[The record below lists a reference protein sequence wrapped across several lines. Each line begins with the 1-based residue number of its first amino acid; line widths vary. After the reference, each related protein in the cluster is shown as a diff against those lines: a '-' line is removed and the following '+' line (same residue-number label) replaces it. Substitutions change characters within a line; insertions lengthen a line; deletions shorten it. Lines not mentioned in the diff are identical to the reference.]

1 MSAGPG
7 PLLRNVARLIVRGSE
22 APVVLGDLEESM
34 RRDLGR
40 GMSRARAS
48 LRYLNNA
55 LGSGSS
61 LARERMRRGRGRLR
75 ASPVSPIDVKLAVR
89 MLFKHPGL
97 TGVAVFT
104 LALGIPTSLWPFH
117 VLNLFETPLPYHEG
131 ERIVG
136 LRHTE
141 GPGDVGSAT
150 LHAFSVWRETVT
162 GLESMGAARRGTFNV
177 AAENG
182 PVAPWGGAWMSASS
196 FEVLDVPPLLG
207 RPLIEADE
215 VTGAPD
221 VVVLGHQAWQTHFSG
236 DPAVIGRTVRIG
248 GTPHTVVGV
257 MPEGFLFPGNDH
269 LWLPLRGVQEAVAG
283 ASLSALVFGRLAGGA
298 NEGRLL
304 AELEGVEAR
313 LDESYRDVY
322 ESVRPEV
329 VPFTYAAWGFPTS
342 GRWLLAP
349 FQLLALLLLGV
360 ACGNLGTL
368 VLARNAARASEIAVR
383 TALGASRARIVTQL
397 FIESLILAV
406 LATGLG
412 LVIAQ
417 YALGRLEMGVTR
429 ESMPYWIHVTL
440 TRATALQAFA
450 VAVFCAVIAGVLP
463 ALKAT
468 GAGVRAQMQEAA
480 GGGSA
485 VRFGRATTALVVAE
499 VALGVMGFFGGWF
512 VWKQVPIADDLAS
525 EIQLDA
531 YLGAQLSLA
540 PPVTLE
546 PGEVA
551 TPEETEGRKAALHE
565 ELVRRLAAEP
575 RVLGIAVGSNL
586 PGGDHFTGRVEV
598 EGRPL
603 GDGGLGDIVNR
614 SWVVPGFF
622 EGLGHSVRSG
632 RDFALSDLPATAG
645 AESEAAIVNAAFVED
660 VLGGGNPIGA
670 RVRPVSSGDE
680 EPAPWVTIVGVVG
693 ALGVGAPPD
702 DAGMYHVT
710 SPAMLSPFRV
720 AIHVADDP
728 LGFAPRLR
736 EIVASIDAQALV
748 LEPGLLSAAQDE
760 DAMLMRWLLL
770 VVGIVAGISVL
781 LSVASLY
788 ALMAFTVE
796 RRTREIGLRSAL
808 GAPPSSIVSVI
819 AKRAL
824 MQLLV
829 GISLA
834 AVAITYMIHEVIPSP
849 DGPVEGW
856 MSMIAVS
863 AGVVFLVG
871 VAACA
876 VPTRRGLRIRP
887 VQALK
892 V

>member
-1 MSAGPG
+1 MSAAPG
-7 PLLRNVARLIVRGSE
+7 PLLRGVARLMVRGPD
-22 APVVLGDLEESM
+22 APVVLGDLDESM
-34 RRDLGR
+34 RRDVDR
-40 GMSRARAS
+40 GMSRARAG
-48 LRYLNNA
+48 LRYLKNV
-55 LGSGSS
+55 LGSGAS
-61 LARERMRRGRGRLR
+61 LARERMRRGRRGR
-75 ASPVSPIDVKLAVR
+75 AAFPMSPIDVKLAVR

-97 TGVAVFT
+97 SGIAVLT
-104 LALGIPTSLWPFH
+104 LALGIPTSLWPLH
-117 VLNLFETPLPYHEG
+117 MLNLFETPLPYHDG

-141 GPGDVGSAT
+141 GPTDVGDGR

-162 GLESMGAARRGTFNV
+162 GFESMGAARRGTFNV
-177 AAENG
+177 APEDG
-182 PVAPWGGAWMSASS
+182 PVTPWKGAWMSASS
-196 FEVLDVPPLLG
+196 FEVLAVPPLLG
-207 RPLIEADE
+207 RPLLEADE
-215 VTGAPD
+215 ATGAPD
-221 VVVLGHQAWQTHFSG
+221 VVVLGHQPWQTLFAG
-236 DPAVIGRTVRIG
+236 DPGAVGRTVRIG
-248 GTPHTVVGV
+248 GTPHTIVGV
-257 MPEGFLFPGNDH
+257 MPEGFLFPGNHH
-269 LWLPLRGVQEAVAG
+269 LWLPLREVRAAVAG
-283 ASLSALVFGRLAGGA
+283 SGPNVLIYGRLAEGA
-298 NEGRLL
+298 SEERVL
-304 AELEGVEAR
+304 AELVSLEAR
-313 LDESYRDVY
+313 LDESHPDAYGP
-322 ESVRPEV
+322 VRPEV
-329 VPFTYAAWGFPTS
+329 VPFTHAAWGFPTD
-342 GRWLLAP
+342 GQWLLAP
-349 FQLLALLLLGV
+349 FQLLSLLLLGV

-368 VLARNAARASEIAVR
+368 VLARNAARATEVAVR
-383 TALGASRARIVTQL
+383 TALGASRARIVSQL
-397 FIESLILAV
+397 FVESLVLAV

-417 YALGRLEMGVTR
+417 AAVGRLDMSITR
-429 ESMPYWIHVTL
+429 ESMPYWIDVTL
-440 TRATALQAFA
+440 GRTTVLQAFA
-450 VAVFCAVIAGVLP
+450 VAVFCSVIAGVLP

-468 GAGVRAQMQEAA
+468 GAGVRAQMQETAA
-480 GGGSA
+480 GASA
-485 VRFGRATTALVVAE
+485 VRFGRATTALVVVE
-499 VALGVMGFFGGWF
+499 VALGVVGFFGGWM
-512 VWKQVPIADDLAS
+512 VWKQVPQADDIAS
-525 EIQLDA
+525 EVQLDS

-546 PGEVA
+546 PGELA
-551 TPEETEGRKAALHE
+551 TPEETQGRKAALYE

-575 RVLGIAVGSNL
+575 RVLGIAAGSNL
-586 PGGDHFTGRVEV
+586 PGGDHFTGRIEV

-603 GDGGLGDIVNR
+603 GDGGLGDVVNR

-622 EGLGHSVRSG
+622 DGLGHSVRSG

-645 AESEAAIVNAAFVED
+645 AESDAAIVNAAFVENILD
-660 VLGGGNPIGA
+660 GGNPIGA

-693 ALGVGAPPD
+693 ALGVGAPPE
-702 DAGMYHVT
+702 DAGLYHAA

-728 LGFAPRLR
+728 AGFAPRLR

-770 VVGIVAGISVL
+770 VVGLVGGISVV

-808 GAPPSSIVSVI
+808 GAPPGKIVSVI

-824 MQLLV
+824 VQLLL

-834 AVAITYMIHEVIPSP
+834 GLAITYLIHDVIPGP
-849 DGPVEGW
+849 DGPIEGW
-856 MSMIAVS
+856 PWMIAVS
-863 AGVVFLVG
+863 AGAVLLVG

-876 VPTRRGLRIRP
+876 VPTLRGLRIRP